1 MNQKDRLAEIDAKIV
16 KLSIVSLPGPILT
29 AFGLLGKY
37 GEPDEIPFEFLDNAL
52 VTSAMLAV
60 GGLILFV
67 TFVFIIKL
75 GIAKTNAQDN
85 DRQ

>member
-37 GEPDEIPFEFLDNAL
+37 GEPDEIPFEFLNNAL

-60 GGLILFV
+60 GSLILFV
-67 TFVFIIKL
+67 TFVLIIKL
-75 GIAKTNAQDN
+75 GIAKANAQDD